1 MVAYMK
7 VECTWDRCTQSGKL
21 DTHRLVSFRE
31 VISSQNDRRVRRHGS
46 LMHYSSTTACNMYSV
61 DTKSFQAKENILMAE
76 QAKGA
81 GDVIIQLFEVSD
93 WLIVFLCV
101 EFVSLCV
108 LV

>member
-7 VECTWDRCTQSGKL
+7 VECTWDRCTQSGEP
-21 DTHRLVSFRE
+21 DIHRLVSFRE
-31 VISSQNDRRVRRHGS
+31 VISSQNDRRVRRHEP
-46 LMHYSSTTACNMYSV
+46 LMHYSSTSACNMYFV
-61 DTKSFQAKENILMAE
+61 DTKSFRAKENILMAE

-93 WLIVFLCV
+93 WLIVFLCEV
-101 EFVSLCV
+101 FVSLCA

>member
-1 MVAYMK
+1 M
-7 VECTWDRCTQSGKL
+7 
-21 DTHRLVSFRE
+21 
-31 VISSQNDRRVRRHGS
+31 
-46 LMHYSSTTACNMYSV
+46 

-93 WLIVFLCV
+93 WLIVFSCV